1 MKRTPLLEKILAFAS
16 KTSQDYGEKEITKDC
31 FLYATLRSLPEV
43 EEASD
48 EELDIY
54 QFLSQYSN
62 LKGQT
67 LFANVCEI
75 SFHLQMDSSDYLPWS
90 IVEEMAKK
98 EGKEEL
104 NTLDVLKYLFTNPSE
119 LMKRN
124 FTFTQEND
132 NKQNNN
138 QENEQD
144 DKQRKRREKNE
155 ELLRIFK
162 VVQEEEEPKVS
173 LESFK
178 KAIEKIE
185 GFMGKHPDFSHESHE
200 KLVQIDR
207 NLRFALR
214 RLEEGREE
222 KIPPLLMEYLD
233 EDYISSL
240 FSQII
245 EDEKEKAV
253 EEIYKKSHTK
263 LDDSSED
270 KEKAEETKEEEKTTA
285 NEEFFQLILN
295 TKKIC
300 QELRNK
306 VFGQDHVIDA
316 FITGIFK
323 AEVEAKVK
331 RKRSQPMGSF
341 LFVGP
346 PGVGKT
352 YLVQQASELLKLPYR
367 RFDMSEYA
375 DKDAHLT
382 FAGFDSTWKNA
393 HEGIVTGFVKENPH
407 SLLLFDEIE
416 KANVNVKNLFLQ
428 ILDAGRLK
436 DSYHNEEISFKDC
449 IIVFTTN
456 AGRDLYEDSTIPN
469 LSTLSRKVILNAL
482 QKDVDPITNIPSFP
496 KAICSRFSSGNVLM
510 FQHLPAH
517 HLIRII
523 DKSLKESV
531 RDFQDQTTFQIH
543 YDNLLPYLILFSEG
557 GKADARMIKGRSKN
571 FVYEEIYELFNLL
584 NSSKTHLNLEKLKEI
599 SFTVELPTDEKTRSL
614 FEVANDEKLL
624 VFADESTIKKCK
636 KAIKSIPICY
646 ASNMEKAKEII
657 YEENVSMILMD
668 IRCGIR
674 TRKEVLNIED
684 IDSEGRDFFLYACSH
699 FHIPLFILEKKDGEI
714 SVEEQL
720 SLIRGG
726 AYQILSLSNP
736 KFDAMIL
743 EQKKFLYHQK
753 SLQKLA
759 KSHQVLTYK
768 TAQNISKNK
777 EKANIVLFD
786 LQLQTAV
793 DAKDNES
800 MVSDISKENIRFDD
814 IIGAHDAKEEL
825 KYFIQYLKN
834 PMKYIRSGLSAPKG
848 LLLYGPP
855 GTGKTLLAKALASE
869 SDVTFLHAEG
879 NQFLKPLVGT
889 GSQSVHDLFKLA
901 RKYAPSI
908 LFVDEIDAIA
918 KERGLNL
925 NENTGDVLT
934 SFLTEMDGF
943 VSNSDRPVFVLAATN
958 YSIRPGEAK
967 SLDAALLR
975 RFDRKILV
983 DLPNKEE
990 RKQFIHQKMNKS
1002 KHIHLSEEE
1011 IENIAIRSTGMS
1023 LSNLDSIF
1031 EFALRNAFRTQEQIV
1046 NGNILDDAF
1055 ETSQSGE
1062 EKKWDPKEL
1071 ERTARHE
1078 AGHAFVCY
1086 LQGETPSYLTIVARD
1101 NHGGYMLHA
1110 DQEQKGIY
1118 TKEELLQRVRVSLAG
1133 RAAEVVYYGK
1143 EQGLSTG
1150 AQNDLE
1156 KAARTITHM
1165 LCSYGMDE
1173 EIGLLPIDTTNL
1185 ELSPIYEEIRKRM
1198 RVIIQEEFAKTVEM
1212 IQQNKDSIDCLVQA
1226 LLEKNK
1232 LTSNE
1237 IDRLLTNVRKGEHYV
1252 RK

>member
-1 MKRTPLLEKILAFAS
+1 MKRNPLLEKILAFAR
-16 KTSQDYGEKEITKDC
+16 KTSENNEEKSISKDC
-31 FLYATLRSLPEV
+31 FLFSTFHTLPDPNEAN
-43 EEASD
+43 EE
-48 EELDIY
+48 EKEIY
-54 QFLSQYSN
+54 QFLEQYSN
-62 LKGQT
+62 AKSQFVSSFSYDT
-67 LFANVCEI
+67 TIDRKMDENEDLFLPIIEI
-75 SFHLQMDSSDYLPWS
+75 L
-90 IVEEMAKK
+90 AKK

-104 NTLDVLKYLFTNPSE
+104 TTLDVLKFLFSNPTKR
-119 LMKRN
+119 MKEN
-124 FTFTQEND
+124 FNFEQESDSKQD
-132 NKQNNN
+132 NKQENPQDTK
-138 QENEQD
+138 QEE
-144 DKQRKRREKNE
+144 RKEKNE
-155 ELLRIFK
+155 ALLRYFQNRKKEDEMGVILEGLAKSTKTVEDFLDK
-162 VVQEEEEPKVS
+162 HEELSEES
-173 LESFK
+173 REQL
-178 KAIEKIE
+178 
-185 GFMGKHPDFSHESHE
+185 
-200 KLVQIDR
+200 LQLDR
-207 NLRFALR
+207 NLRYAQRQVLSGQIR
-214 RLEEGREE
+214 HL
-222 KIPPLLMEYLD
+222 PPLMMKYID
-233 EDYISSL
+233 EDYIDSVIT
-240 FSQII
+240 QII
-245 EDEKEKAV
+245 EDERMKAIAKQYRKKDAESAESTEEKETV
-253 EEIYKKSHTK
+253 EEA
-263 LDDSSED
+263 
-270 KEKAEETKEEEKTTA
+270 KEEKDIEEEKATP
-285 NEEFFQLILN
+285 NEEFYQLVLD
-295 TKKIC
+295 TKQMC
-300 QELRNK
+300 QDLRK
-306 VFGQDHVIDA
+306 SVYGQDHVIDA

-323 AEVEAKVK
+323 AKVEAKVK
-331 RKRSQPMGSF
+331 RKRIQPMGSF

-352 YLVQQASELLKLPYR
+352 YLVQQASKLLKLPYR

-375 DKDAHLT
+375 DKDAQLT
-382 FAGFDSTWKNA
+382 FAGFDSTWKNS
-393 HEGIVTGFVKENPH
+393 HEGTVTGFVKENPH

-436 DSYHNEEISFKDC
+436 DAYHNEEISFKDC

-482 QKDVDPITNIPSFP
+482 QKDVDPVTNIPSFP

-531 RDFQDQTTFQIH
+531 QDFQDQTSFQIH
-543 YDNLLPYLILFSEG
+543 YDQLLPYLILFSEG

-584 NSSKTHLNLEKLKEI
+584 NSSKSHLEAEKLKEI
-599 SFTVELPTDEKTRSL
+599 SFNVELPKDEKTRAL

-624 VFADESTIKKCK
+624 VFADESTIKRCK
-636 KAIKSIPICY
+636 KVIKSIPICY
-646 ASNMEKAKEII
+646 ASEIEKAKEII
-657 YEENVSMILMD
+657 YEENISMILMD

-699 FHIPLFILEKKDGEI
+699 WHIPLFILEKKDGEI

-720 SLIRGG
+720 SLIRNG

-736 KFDAMIL
+736 KFDALLL

-759 KSHQVLTYK
+759 KSNQVLTYK

-777 EKANIVLFD
+777 EKASIVLFD

-800 MVSDISKENIRFDD
+800 MVSDVSKQNIHFYD
-814 IIGAHDAKEEL
+814 IIGAKDAKEEL

-834 PMKYIRSGLSAPKG
+834 PKKYTRSGLSAPKG
-848 LLLYGPP
+848 VLLYGPP

-918 KERGLNL
+918 KERGLSL

-990 RKQFIHQKMNKS
+990 RKQFIHQKMAKS
-1002 KHIHLSEEE
+1002 KRIHLSEEE

-1031 EFALRNAFRTQEQIV
+1031 EFALRNAFRTQEQV
-1046 NGNILDDAF
+1046 VDGNILDDAF
-1055 ETSQSGE
+1055 ETYQSGE

-1110 DQEQKGIY
+1110 DQESKGVY

-1156 KAARTITHM
+1156 KAARLITHM

-1185 ELSPIYEEIRKRM
+1185 EISPIYERLRKRM
-1198 RVIIQEEFAKTVEM
+1198 SVIMQEEFAKTVEM

-1237 IDRLLTNVRKGEHYV
+1237 IESLLK
-1252 RK
+1252 K